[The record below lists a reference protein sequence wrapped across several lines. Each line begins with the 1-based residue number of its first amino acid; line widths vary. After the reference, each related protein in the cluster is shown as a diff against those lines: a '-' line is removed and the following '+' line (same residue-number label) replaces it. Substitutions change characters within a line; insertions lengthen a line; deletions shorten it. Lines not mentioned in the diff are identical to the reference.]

1 MVKLNTMDEST
12 IQFEPLHAQFG
23 ARVCGLD
30 LSAPITPGVAK
41 ILADALDEYSLLHI
55 PNQPITDEIH
65 LALTRAL
72 GEPEPNH
79 LILGATGEIEYF
91 GTIGNVV
98 DEKTHKG
105 NDDAQTVYLS
115 GNYMWHS
122 DSSFRDVPSKFSIN
136 HAHEVPGEGGETLFV
151 SERTA
156 YERLSDTKKHEI
168 DPLIVIHDYLFSR
181 SQVSKVNPNHAA
193 QFPAVEHKLVRTN
206 PNNGRKNFYIGSHAR
221 TIAGYGGVQARQLLD
236 DLLEAST
243 RDEDIYVHQWQVG
256 DTVIWD
262 NRSTL
267 HRGSGYDADR
277 WRRLMRQT
285 RVAGAGPTLNEN

>member
-1 MVKLNTMDEST
+1 MSKPQIT
-12 IQFEPLHAQFG
+12 FEPLHRDFG
-23 ARVCGLD
+23 ARVHGLD
-30 LSAPITPGVAK
+30 LSVPISAEVADV
-41 ILADALDEYSLLHI
+41 LSSAMDEYSLLHI
-55 PNQPITDEIH
+55 ANQPITDEIH

-91 GTIGNVV
+91 GSIGNVV

-105 NDDAQTVYLS
+105 NDDAQTIYLS

-151 SERTA
+151 SERAA
-156 YERLSDTKKHEI
+156 YERLSEAKKQEI

-181 SQVSKVNPNHAA
+181 SQVAPVNPNHAA

-206 PNNGRKNFYIGSHAR
+206 PNNGRKNFYVGSHAR

-236 DLLEAST
+236 ELLDICT
-243 RDEDIYVHQWQVG
+243 RDEDIYTHRWQVG

-285 RVAGAGPTLNEN
+285 RVAGTGPTLNE